1 MTSAPFSTL
10 LEIAGQAPLFLTPA
24 RQPFAKLPT
33 GAVPLFSL
41 EFHDWLY
48 ATLRTTGLSP
58 HIALTTFGRLL
69 RSLDAD
75 LRAQP
80 NPAIEP
86 ANLRVATSPSG
97 QYNVDLGPSGDVIKI
112 TGKQWTRTSDPTPD
126 AFLRPIASQ
135 PILEPAASNTSLNQ
149 YLGKSFTLDE
159 ESATKLNHWLQ
170 MALRPDHPC
179 PLLILT
185 GEFRDEAAAAIRHLI
200 DPTAC
205 PVLPMPASQ
214 KQMGEMAFY
223 NSVLAFSIFN
233 EITDA
238 RCNMIRGASQGNGFR
253 LPQACSQR
261 PPQTGTLRRPVI
273 LSAGKAPQICRNQIV
288 IEINSCLDLPE
299 AEVLAA
305 LFNAL
310 VVTLRN
316 EKPEEQW
323 MPHSIASPI
332 HQPAAHFSASVP

>member
-10 LEIAGQAPLFLTPA
+10 LEIAGQVPLFLTPA

-41 EFHDWLY
+41 EFHDWIY
-48 ATLRTTGLSP
+48 ATLRAAGHSP

-80 NPAIEP
+80 HPATEP

-97 QYNVDLGPSGDVIKI
+97 QYNVDLGPAGTVIKI
-112 TGKQWTRTSDPTPD
+112 TGKQWTRTNDPNP

-135 PILEPAASNTSLNQ
+135 PILEPAATSNTSLNQ
-149 YLGKSFTLDE
+149 HLNKAFALDE
-159 ESATKLNHWLQ
+159 DSATKLNHWLQ
-170 MALRPDHPC
+170 MALRPDQPC

-185 GEFRDEAAAAIRHLI
+185 GPFRDEAAAAIRHLI

-205 PVLPMPASQ
+205 PLLPMPASQ

-223 NSVLAFSIFN
+223 NSVLAFSICN
-233 EITDA
+233 QITDS

-253 LPQACSQR
+253 LPQACTQR

-273 LSAGKAPQICRNQIV
+273 LSAGKAPQICRDQVV
-288 IEINSCLDLPE
+288 IEINSCLHLPE
-299 AEVLAA
+299 PEVLAA
-305 LFNAL
+305 LFNEL
-310 VVTLRN
+310 VSTLRN
-316 EKPEEQW
+316 EKPTEHW
-323 MPHSIASPI
+323 SLPPIPPLI
-332 HQPAAHFSASVP
+332 HQTSTQVSASAP